1 MMYAALI
8 GDLVESK
15 KLPDRQYV
23 QEQLKQILA
32 ELNQEY
38 SSAVASNLTVTL
50 GDEFQGLFKTPDV
63 LLEIADKIK
72 FRMLPV
78 KVRFGIG
85 FGDITTDITRE
96 LSIGAD
102 GPAYWHAR
110 AAIEAVHDTGGLMI
124 IWDEDSPL
132 QQVVNDSLAL
142 CDFVESR
149 WRDSQTALIR
159 ESILNFGH
167 SLDVSQV
174 KLAELLGITTQAVNQ
189 RVQST
194 GYYQY
199 LGMKNSITRSLKKE
213 WDK

>member
-110 AAIEAVHDTGGLMI
+110 AAIESVHDTGGLMI